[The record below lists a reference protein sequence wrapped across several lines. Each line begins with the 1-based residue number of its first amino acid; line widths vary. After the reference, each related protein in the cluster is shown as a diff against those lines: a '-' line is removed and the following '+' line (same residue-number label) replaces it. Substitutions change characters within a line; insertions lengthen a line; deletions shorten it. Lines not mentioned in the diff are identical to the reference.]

1 MTEETHK
8 HIIYIHLLIY
18 VPTHMYIHNIKRMC
32 LYIVHPIYSSVLL
45 LSCIVFV
52 LVLDN
57 LGVGV
62 GRGGNDLTNNPCVYS
77 TRQKTSPERGCF
89 PFIARSSAI
98 HSCSNGKFAHRAV
111 YLCKRLVEAQRAILH
126 KEHADIE
133 ITMYDCRR
141 LMYRW

>member
-32 LYIVHPIYSSVLL
+32 LYIVHPYHSSVLL

-57 LGVGV
+57 LG
-62 GRGGNDLTNNPCVYS
+62 NDLTNNPCVYS
-77 TRQKTSPERGCF
+77 TRQKTSHARGLNGAASRLLLVLQQYIPVQTGNSHIVRLPMQATRGGTEIQLFCT
-89 PFIARSSAI
+89 SAY
-98 HSCSNGKFAHRAV
+98 NYG
-111 YLCKRLVEAQRAILH
+111 
-126 KEHADIE
+126 HAF
-133 ITMYDCRR
+133 TF
-141 LMYRW
+141 